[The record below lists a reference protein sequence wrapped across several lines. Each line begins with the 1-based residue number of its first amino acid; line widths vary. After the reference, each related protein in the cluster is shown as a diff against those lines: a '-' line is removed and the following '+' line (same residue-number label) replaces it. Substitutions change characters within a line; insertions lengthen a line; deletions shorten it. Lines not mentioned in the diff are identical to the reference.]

1 MGMTARA
8 TAGLLA
14 VCATLALTGCQGDE
28 DTGGSERKPQLQ
40 VSESPPE
47 PDLDAEVPE
56 RSVLL
61 SFNELEPGDPVS
73 TIENSGAL
81 PARARVLADNGGRIF
96 ATRSPRRVGVRL
108 PAYSETD
115 PRFAM
120 IGVFNTGEDDP
131 LSPDEADFLF
141 GADFSIDAVSTGNQL
156 DNGDNL
162 VGRGLFEGASQ
173 YKIQVDGGKL
183 SCRVAGLGGEVMV
196 FAKETV
202 QPGQWY
208 RARCVRQG
216 DTVTLDVAK
225 LDQSQDPDD
234 QGELDWVSASET
246 GTTGAVLMASTVPMA
261 VGGKLSGDGR
271 IFPVTTDQFNGR
283 IDRVIYRLLG

>member
-1 MGMTARA
+1 M

-14 VCATLALTGCQGDE
+14 VCSALVLGGCQGQE
-28 DTGGSERKPQLQ
+28 DIGGSDRKPQLQ
-40 VSESPPE
+40 VSETPTA

-61 SFNELEPGDPVS
+61 SFNDLEPGDPVS
-73 TIENSGAL
+73 TIENFGAL
-81 PARARVLADNGGRIF
+81 TARARVISADGGRIF
-96 ATRSPRRVGVRL
+96 AVKSPRHVGVRL
-108 PAYSETD
+108 PAYSATD

-141 GADFSIDAVSTGNQL
+141 SADFAIDAVSTGNQL

-162 VGRGLFEGASQ
+162 VARGLFEGASQ
-173 YKIQVDGGKL
+173 YKIQVDGGRL
-183 SCRVAGLGGEVMV
+183 SCRVAGLGGEVLV
-196 FAKETV
+196 FAKESV

-225 LDQSQDPDD
+225 LDHSQDPDD
-234 QGELDWVSASET
+234 QGELDWASASET
-246 GTTGAVLMASTVPMA
+246 GTTGAVVMASTVPMA
-261 VGGKLSGDGR
+261 VGGKLSGDGK

>member
-1 MGMTARA
+1 MGMTARM

-14 VCATLALTGCQGDE
+14 VCSALALGGCQGQE
-28 DTGGSERKPQLQ
+28 DTGGSDRKPQLQ
-40 VSESPPE
+40 VSESAAE
-47 PDLDAEVPE
+47 PDLDEEVPE

-61 SFNELEPGDPVS
+61 SFNELRPGSPVS
-73 TIENSGAL
+73 TIENVGAL
-81 PARARVLADNGGRIF
+81 PARARVIADNGGRIF
-96 ATRSPRRVGVRL
+96 AIRSPRHVGVRL
-108 PAYSETD
+108 PSYSAAD

-141 GADFSIDAVSTGNQL
+141 SADFAIDEVSTGNPL

-173 YKIQVDGGKL
+173 YKIQVDGGRL
-183 SCRVAGLGGEVMV
+183 SCRIAGLGGEVLV
-196 FAKETV
+196 FSKETV